1 MTRLLIVPAA
11 GLGTRLG
18 SSLPKALTPVNGR
31 PMIDHVLS
39 HGAGY
44 CDRALIIVHP
54 AARSAMETYSSNAPI
69 PVSIVEQT
77 TPTGMLDAILLAIPF
92 VATWPAKRVW
102 ISWCDQV
109 LLSNET
115 ARRVA
120 ERENAFD
127 GPGAVFP
134 TVEQTPPYI
143 HFTRNSDG
151 RVTSVLQRRE
161 KDVMPDTGESDSGF
175 FSLSRRAF
183 LEWLPEYARVAPP
196 GAGTGEKN
204 FLPFLPW
211 LAELAPVATVP
222 LADPVEAHGV
232 NTPEDLARAEAILRA
247 RATE

>member
-1 MTRLLIVPAA
+1 MTRVLVVPAA

-18 SSLPKALTPVNGR
+18 SSSPKALTPVNGR
-31 PMIDHVLS
+31 PMISHVLS
-39 HGAGY
+39 RGAPY
-44 CDRALIIVHP
+44 CERALVIVHP
-54 AARSAMETYSSNAPI
+54 TARAAMEKYSSEAPI

-77 TPTGMLDAILLAIPF
+77 TPTGMLDAILLAVPF
-92 VATWPAKRVW
+92 VARWPAKRVW
-102 ISWCDQV
+102 VSWCDQV
-109 LLSNET
+109 LLSSET

-134 TVEQTPPYI
+134 TVAQQPPYI
-143 HFTRNSDG
+143 HFTKNAEG
-151 RVTSVLQRRE
+151 RVTGVLQRRE
-161 KDVMPDTGESDSGF
+161 NDVMPETGESDSGF

-183 LEWLPEYARVAPP
+183 LEWLPEYGRIAPP

-222 LADPVEAHGV
+222 LADPIEAYGV
-232 NTPEDLARAEAILRA
+232 NTPEDLARAEAFLRA
-247 RATE
+247 RTTE